1 MWGRTPSQHRES
13 TCGLFQQTIGRA
25 SYPCCPEAFAP
36 EHQTF
41 IPRCRITECYLNP
54 IDLKSSR
61 ALYVRMPKRDSVLA
75 AFGRNVRRFREAR
88 KMTQEVLAEK
98 AELDRTFIS
107 DVERGGRN
115 LSIQSIVRIANALGV
130 SASELC
136 LDIH

>member
-1 MWGRTPSQHRES
+1 
-13 TCGLFQQTIGRA
+13 
-25 SYPCCPEAFAP
+25 
-36 EHQTF
+36 
-41 IPRCRITECYLNP
+41 
-54 IDLKSSR
+54 
-61 ALYVRMPKRDSVLA
+61 MPKRDSVLA